1 MRLKKKS
8 LNHIFKSCLLLLLAT
23 VGHDNKQGDLSP
35 AAGRIPRG
43 RGLAALSSSF
53 APAVRV
59 AGLAS
64 QLLPVLLPGPK
75 AVLFGV
81 SEQKDDPDCE
91 THVSS

>member
-1 MRLKKKS
+1 M
-8 LNHIFKSCLLLLLAT
+8 
-23 VGHDNKQGDLSP
+23 GHDNKQGDLSP

-43 RGLAALSSSF
+43 RGPRRPLLELRGDV
-53 APAVRV
+53 PAVRV
-59 AGLAS
+59 AGLTS